1 MVYKVS
7 ELEEF
12 VINRIL
18 EEMEKKGL
26 SKRWVGKKVGKSHG
40 WVTYKL
46 KKKRRLTLKDI
57 EDFSKALEIN
67 PTDLFPTPKGSID
80 NILKM
85 SVEDFL
91 RTANKVE
98 EEK

>member
-1 MVYKVS
+1 MLHKLS

-46 KKKRRLTLKDI
+46 KKKRRLTLKDLAFI
-57 EDFSKALEIN
+57 PHIKHIN
-67 PTDLFPTPKGSID
+67 HLTKSP
-80 NILKM
+80 
-85 SVEDFL
+85 
-91 RTANKVE
+91 
-98 EEK
+98 

>member
-1 MVYKVS
+1 MAYRVS

-12 VINRIL
+12 VINKIL

-26 SKRWVGKKVGKSHG
+26 SKRWVGKKIGKSHG

-57 EDFSKALEIN
+57 EDFSRVLEIN
-67 PTDLFPTPKGSID
+67 LT
-80 NILKM
+80 
-85 SVEDFL
+85 
-91 RTANKVE
+91 
-98 EEK
+98 